1 MTNIKD
7 VAKLANVSVTTVSR
21 VLNKHPYVSEEKRE
35 AVLDAVKK
43 INYHI
48 NMNAVNLS
56 KGKTFL
62 IGVVLPY
69 SDHPYFG
76 MLLKGIANTALE
88 HNYKLVLIQTNYQKS
103 KEKEGFI
110 MLEQKQIDGLI
121 ICSRINQLSMVAEYA
136 TYGPIV
142 LAEKT
147 TSDQLSST
155 YIDHYQAFYQ
165 ALNYLYTNG
174 YQSIGYCINRKNGV
188 SSQQREKA
196 YHAFLNEKK
205 LPFDQNYIFDGYLN
219 LEDGERV
226 IQQLN
231 HMKNPPNA
239 LVVTSDQVAA
249 GIVTCCQNQG
259 IQVPKDLAIIGF
271 DNQPIAKYMG
281 ITTMEIPLSEM
292 GENLFLQAINR
303 EEVSQKKV
311 NAELIERQT
320 V

>member
-43 INYHI
+43 TNYHI
-48 NMNAVNLS
+48 NRNAVNLS

-76 MLLKGIANTALE
+76 TLLKGIANAALE
-88 HNYKLVLIQTNYQKS
+88 HNYKLVLIQTNYQKD
-103 KEKEGFI
+103 KEKEAFI

-121 ICSRINQLSMVAEYA
+121 ICSRVSEWEVIEEYVI
-136 TYGPIV
+136 YGPIV
-142 LAEKT
+142 LAEKNIT
-147 TSDQLSST
+147 EQVSST

-165 ALNYLYTNG
+165 ALNHLYTNG

-188 SSQQREKA
+188 SSQQRERA
-196 YHAFLNEKK
+196 YHDFLKEKQI
-205 LPFDQNYIFDGYLN
+205 PFDQNYIFDGYLN
-219 LEDGERV
+219 FEDGERV
-226 IQQLN
+226 VQQLKQ
-231 HMKNPPNA
+231 MKKPPAA
-239 LVVTSDQVAA
+239 LIVTSDQVAA
-249 GIVTCCQNQG
+249 GIVTCCHNLG
-259 IQVPKDLAIIGF
+259 LQVPKDLAIIGF

-292 GENLFLQAINR
+292 GENLFLQAITR
-303 EEVSQKKV
+303 EKVSQKRV
-311 NAELIERQT
+311 NVQLIERQT